1 MNCVVRWLPEL
12 VWEARGASKRLCS
25 TWRAETHF
33 YHAHLFLVSSLL
45 ADEII
50 RLYIAF
56 TCTFPQ
62 LCCSDLTCFFSTYL
76 PLHPPPT
83 GYQSVTFFAHLL
95 QLCRLA
101 LLCMEK
107 QTGSF
112 PLCLSTPYAQHQH
125 GALSNYITIATGLRC
140 LSDLLFQQK
149 HSILY
154 KRFSA
159 GCINLFHLTL
169 LPVLL
174 LKKKI
179 ISELE
184 NQ

>member
-1 MNCVVRWLPEL
+1 M
-12 VWEARGASKRLCS
+12 
-25 TWRAETHF
+25 HF
-33 YHAHLFLVSSLL
+33 YNALLFLVSSLL

-50 RLYIAF
+50 RIYIAV
-56 TCTFPQ
+56 TYTFPQ
-62 LCCSDLTCFFSTYL
+62 LCGADLTCFFSTHL

-95 QLCRLA
+95 QLCGLA

-112 PLCLSTPYAQHQH
+112 PFCISTPYAQHQH
-125 GALSNYITIATGLRC
+125 GALSNHITIATALRY

-154 KRFSA
+154 KRFFS
-159 GCINLFHLTL
+159 GCIYLFHLTL

-174 LKKKI
+174 L
-179 ISELE
+179 
-184 NQ
+184 